1 MGVAVMMMAGRR
13 RRRRRRLVPSTACC
27 ALSAAEARGHSSHLF
42 LVLDGRVSP
51 VGGGHCE
58 SPLHPNV
65 GYPSPRQQNGAI
77 QNSRRATTK
86 LAGNMISKKG
96 SRAARKRNP
105 RRTTLG
111 DFSPSRGALM
121 GRGLGDKVRMTMN
134 DEHTSWVAWC
144 SVVAV
149 QRGRWRFALPDQKK
163 PETRGWNSRS
173 TEGTCCDI

>member
-1 MGVAVMMMAGRR
+1 MMMAG

-27 ALSAAEARGHSSHLF
+27 ARALSAAEARGHSSHLF

-65 GYPSPRQQNGAI
+65 GYPSPRKQNGAI
-77 QNSRRATTK
+77 RNSRRATTK
-86 LAGNMISKKG
+86 LAGNVVLKKG
-96 SRAARKRNP
+96 GRAARKRNP

-121 GRGLGDKVRMTMN
+121 GRGLRI
-134 DEHTSWVAWC
+134 
-144 SVVAV
+144 
-149 QRGRWRFALPDQKK
+149 R
-163 PETRGWNSRS
+163 
-173 TEGTCCDI
+173 